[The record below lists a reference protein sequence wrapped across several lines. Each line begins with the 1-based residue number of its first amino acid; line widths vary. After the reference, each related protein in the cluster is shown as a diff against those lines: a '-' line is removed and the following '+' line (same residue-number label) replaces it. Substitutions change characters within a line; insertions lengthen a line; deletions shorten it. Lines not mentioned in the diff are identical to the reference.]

1 MKTPAKK
8 NRLNERDKSK
18 DRVSYCIYILALPFT
33 PYEYTIMDEKKQKK
47 THSQNLQ
54 SSIVFSQEGVKDA
67 PSIRFNNLDIRR
79 QP

>member
-47 THSQNLQ
+47 LIAKIFNPP
-54 SSIVFSQEGVKDA
+54 SSLARKGLKMLL
-67 PSIRFNNLDIRR
+67 RYGLTT
-79 QP
+79 